1 MKKYIIYS
9 IALLAGAFFMTSCSE
24 DELDKESII
33 TLDKVDKNPFDEW
46 LEANFVNTYNIEVKY
61 RFEDIESDHNYYVIP
76 AEYNQAIKLA
86 HIVKYAC
93 LEAFDEAAGIAFT
106 RANFPKLIYMV
117 GNWEYRNNNTMGLG
131 TAEGGKK
138 IFLAGVNHVNEY
150 TNNREDLNHYYLKT
164 IFHEFTHIL
173 NQTKDYSPD
182 YKLIT
187 PTTYIA
193 GEWSSDTNNKDTVYL
208 PNGYISGYARH
219 SAGED
224 FAEMFSIY
232 VTNDQA
238 TWDGFLETAGKE
250 GAGWIN
256 AKLDLVKS
264 YMRDSWGINMDELR
278 EIVLRREND
287 VANRIVDLTDLSVK

>member
-1 MKKYIIYS
+1 
-9 IALLAGAFFMTSCSE
+9 MTSCSE
-24 DELDKESII
+24 DELNKESII

-93 LEAFDEAAGIAFT
+93 LEAFDEAAGISFT

-117 GNWEYRNNNTMGLG
+117 GNWEYRNNGTMVLG

-138 IFLAGVNHVNEY
+138 IFLSGVNHVNEY
-150 TNNREDLNHYYLKT
+150 TMSRANLNHYYLKT

-173 NQTKDYSPD
+173 NQTRDYSPE

-193 GEWSSDTNNKDTVYL
+193 GEWSS
-208 PNGYISGYARH
+208 
-219 SAGED
+219 
-224 FAEMFSIY
+224 EMFSIY
-232 VTNDQA
+232 VTNDKA

>member
-117 GNWEYRNNNTMGLG
+117 GNWEYRNNNTMVLG

-287 VANRIVDLTDLSVK
+287 VANRIVDLTDLPVK

>member
-1 MKKYIIYS
+1 
-9 IALLAGAFFMTSCSE
+9 MTSCSE

-117 GNWEYRNNNTMGLG
+117 GNWEYRNNNTMVLG

>member
-117 GNWEYRNNNTMGLG
+117 GNWEYRNNNTMVLG

-208 PNGYISGYARH
+208 PNGYSSGNARH

>member
-1 MKKYIIYS
+1 MRKHIIFTTV
-9 IALLAGAFFMTSCSE
+9 LLAAAMTLTSCSD
-24 DELDKESII
+24 DELNEESII
-33 TLDKVDKNPFDEW
+33 TIDKVDKTPFDEW
-46 LEANFVNTYNIEVKY
+46 LEANYINTYNIEVKY

-93 LEAFDEAAGIAFT
+93 LEAFDEAAGINFT

-117 GNWEYRNNNTMGLG
+117 GNWEYRNNNTFVLG

-138 IFLAGVNHVNEY
+138 IFLAGVNHVDQY
-150 TNNREDLNHYYLKT
+150 TKTRADLNHYYLKT

-173 NQTKDYSPD
+173 NQTKDYSPE

-193 GEWSSDTNNKDTVYL
+193 GEWSSGDNNKAEVYL
-208 PNGYISGYARH
+208 PRGYISGYSQH
-219 SAGED
+219 SVGED

-238 TWDGFLETAGKE
+238 TWDGFLATAGEE
-250 GAGWIN
+250 GATLIE

-264 YMRDSWGINMDELR
+264 YMRESWNFDIDKLR

-287 VANRIVDLTDLSVK
+287 VANRIIDLSDITVK

>member
-1 MKKYIIYS
+1 MRKHIIFTTV
-9 IALLAGAFFMTSCSE
+9 LLAAAMTLASCSD
-24 DELDKESII
+24 DELNEESII
-33 TLDKVDKNPFDEW
+33 TIDKVDKTPFDEW
-46 LEANFVNTYNIEVKY
+46 LEANYINTYNIEVKY

-93 LEAFDEAAGIAFT
+93 LEAFDEAAGINFT

-117 GNWEYRNNNTMGLG
+117 GNWEYRNNNTFVLG

-138 IFLAGVNHVNEY
+138 IFLAGVNHVDQY
-150 TNNREDLNHYYLKT
+150 TKTRADLNHYYLKT

-173 NQTKDYSPD
+173 NQTKDYSPE

-193 GEWSSDTNNKDTVYL
+193 GEWSSGDNNKADVYL
-208 PNGYISGYARH
+208 PRGYISGYSQH
-219 SAGED
+219 SVGED

-238 TWDGFLETAGKE
+238 TWDGFLATAGEE
-250 GAGWIN
+250 GATLIE

-264 YMRDSWGINMDELR
+264 YMRESWNFDIDKLR

-287 VANRIVDLTDLSVK
+287 VANRIIDLSDITVK

>member
-1 MKKYIIYS
+1 MKKYIIFS

-24 DELDKESII
+24 DELNKETII

-93 LEAFDEAAGIAFT
+93 LEAFDEAAGITFT
-106 RANFPKLIYMV
+106 RTNFPKLIYMV
-117 GNWEYRNNNTMGLG
+117 GNWEYRNNNTMVLG

-150 TNNREDLNHYYLKT
+150 TMSRANLNHYYLKT
-164 IFHEFTHIL
+164 VFHEFTHIL
-173 NQTKDYSPD
+173 NQTKDYSPE

-187 PTTYIA
+187 PTTYVA
-193 GEWSSDTNNKDTVYL
+193 GEWSTSANNVAEVYL
-208 PNGYISGYARH
+208 SNGYISGYARH

-238 TWDGFLETAGKE
+238 TWDSFLASAGTE
-250 GAGWIN
+250 GANLIS
-256 AKLDLVKS
+256 AKLEMVKS
-264 YMRDSWGINMDELR
+264 YMRDSWGFDMDELR
-278 EIVLRREND
+278 SIVLRREND
-287 VANRIVDLTDLSVK
+287 VASRSIDLMDLSVN

>member
-117 GNWEYRNNNTMGLG
+117 GNWEYRNNNTMVLG

>member
-24 DELDKESII
+24 DELNKESII

-117 GNWEYRNNNTMGLG
+117 GNWEYRNNNTMVLG

>member
-1 MKKYIIYS
+1 MKKYIIFS

-24 DELDKESII
+24 DELNKESII

-93 LEAFDEAAGIAFT
+93 LEAFDEAAGITFT
-106 RANFPKLIYMV
+106 RTNFPKLIYMV
-117 GNWEYRNNNTMGLG
+117 GNWEYRTNNTMVLG
-131 TAEGGKK
+131 PAEGGKK

-150 TNNREDLNHYYLKT
+150 TTSRANLNHYYLKT
-164 IFHEFTHIL
+164 VFHEFTHIL
-173 NQTKDYSPD
+173 NQTKDYSPE

-187 PTTYIA
+187 PTTYVA
-193 GEWSSDTNNKDTVYL
+193 GEWSTSANNVAEVYL
-208 PNGYISGYARH
+208 PNGFISGYARH

-238 TWDGFLETAGKE
+238 TWDSFLESAGAE
-250 GAGWIN
+250 GANLIS
-256 AKLDLVKS
+256 AKLEMVKS
-264 YMRDSWGINMDELR
+264 YMRDSWGFDMDELR
-278 EIVLRREND
+278 SIVLRREND
-287 VANRIVDLTDLSVK
+287 VASRSIDLMDLSVN

>member
-24 DELDKESII
+24 DELNKESII

-117 GNWEYRNNNTMGLG
+117 GNWEYRNNGTMVLG

-150 TNNREDLNHYYLKT
+150 TTSRANLNHYYLKT

-173 NQTKDYSPD
+173 NQTRDYSPE

-208 PNGYISGYARH
+208 PKGYISGYARH

-224 FAEMFSIY
+224 FAEMFAIY
-232 VTNDQA
+232 VTNDKA

-287 VANRIVDLTDLSVK
+287 VANRIVDLTDLTVN

>member
-1 MKKYIIYS
+1 MKKYIIFS

-24 DELDKESII
+24 DELNKESII

-117 GNWEYRNNNTMGLG
+117 GNWEYRNNNTMVLG

>member
-1 MKKYIIYS
+1 MRKHIIFTTV
-9 IALLAGAFFMTSCSE
+9 LLAAVMTLASCSD
-24 DELDKESII
+24 DELNEESII
-33 TLDKVDKNPFDEW
+33 TIDKVDKTPFDEW
-46 LEANFVNTYNIEVKY
+46 LEANYINTYNIEVKY

-93 LEAFDEAAGIAFT
+93 LEAFDEAAGINFT

-117 GNWEYRNNNTMGLG
+117 GNWEYRNNNTFVLG

-138 IFLAGVNHVNEY
+138 IFLAGVNHVDQY
-150 TNNREDLNHYYLKT
+150 TKTRADLNHYYLKT

-173 NQTKDYSPD
+173 NQTKDYSPE

-193 GEWSSDTNNKDTVYL
+193 GEWSSGDNNKADVYL
-208 PNGYISGYARH
+208 PRGYISGYSQH
-219 SAGED
+219 SVGED

-238 TWDGFLETAGKE
+238 TWDGFLATAGEE
-250 GAGWIN
+250 GATLIE

-264 YMRDSWGINMDELR
+264 YMRESWNFDIDKLR

-287 VANRIVDLTDLSVK
+287 VANRIIDLSDITVK